1 MSKDNKVAE
10 PEGEVLE
17 DSMKERRKY
26 KRWLLS
32 SYFDTYEMNM
42 NSSLGY
48 MADISYGGMMLIS
61 KYPVQTNIVLPLR
74 IELNEEVEKACQMK
88 VITRSVRC
96 NEDKDFSY
104 FNIGLKLVDLSSS
117 NLSIIKRVIEK
128 YAI

>member
-10 PEGEVLE
+10 PEGEILE